1 MEEDEII
8 HPHELVKD
16 NIYYYY
22 HKEHPE
28 YFSIQKFKRR
38 INNKNLTAKFD
49 VLRHNNCYYKN
60 SSEFYYFTTT
70 CSRIA
75 TEEEKLWF
83 EHCEKIGRGI
93 SKEEFKSFK

>member
-1 MEEDEII
+1 MSVLSGSRAFPSHVRPRSVPGAGTEKTSARSTFSPSVPDV
-8 HPHELVKD
+8 PHELVKD

-49 VLRHNNCYYKN
+49 VLRHNNC
-60 SSEFYYFTTT
+60 
-70 CSRIA
+70 
-75 TEEEKLWF
+75 
-83 EHCEKIGRGI
+83 
-93 SKEEFKSFK
+93 